1 MNLVRVP
8 NILLPNKNIDYSK
21 WSCIACDQF
30 SSEPMY
36 WAELAEKVGDSPSAL
51 NLILPEVYLDKNTDD
66 AIKKINQNMLNYLN
80 SDMFYEL
87 NSIILVERTLNN
99 GKVRLGLM
107 VEIDLEQ
114 YEYTDKN
121 NSYIKATEK
130 TVTSRLPARI
140 EIRKH
145 AELEM
150 PHIMMLIDDKKGDII
165 EKLYADKQD
174 MQVVYDFDLNM
185 NGGHIR
191 GFKVANSKD
200 VVRKL
205 NSLADS
211 SVIKQKYN
219 NDGNIAFIVG
229 DGNHSLATAKEC
241 WNLIKQNLSEKE
253 KLNHKARYS
262 LVEIVNIYD
271 QSLEFEPIHRLLVG
285 ASFDFVDSFCKAMK
299 GESKIKV
306 IFDGKTYF
314 ASVPENPSD
323 AIKNIQDFI
332 DEYKQNHKEI
342 VEDYIHGDNSL
353 TQLAKK
359 HNAVGI
365 FMPTISKDGLFD
377 YCFRRGALPR
387 KSFSMGNAE
396 DKRYYLESKKIKWL
410 NKNTCIFLTTFHL
423 IVKIIFINSIIL

>member
-150 PHIMMLIDDKKGDII
+150 PHIMMLIDDKKSEII

-191 GFKVANSKD
+191 GFKVANSND

-262 LVEIVNIYD
+262 LVEIVLI
-271 QSLEFEPIHRLLVG
+271 LWI
-285 ASFDFVDSFCKAMK
+285 A
-299 GESKIKV
+299 
-306 IFDGKTYF
+306 F
-314 ASVPENPSD
+314 A
-323 AIKNIQDFI
+323 K
-332 DEYKQNHKEI
+332 
-342 VEDYIHGDNSL
+342 L
-353 TQLAKK
+353 
-359 HNAVGI
+359 
-365 FMPTISKDGLFD
+365 
-377 YCFRRGALPR
+377 
-387 KSFSMGNAE
+387 
-396 DKRYYLESKKIKWL
+396 
-410 NKNTCIFLTTFHL
+410 
-423 IVKIIFINSIIL
+423 

>member
-114 YEYTDKN
+114 YDYTDKN

-150 PHIMMLIDDKKGDII
+150 P
-165 EKLYADKQD
+165 
-174 MQVVYDFDLNM
+174 
-185 NGGHIR
+185 
-191 GFKVANSKD
+191 
-200 VVRKL
+200 
-205 NSLADS
+205 
-211 SVIKQKYN
+211 QK
-219 NDGNIAFIVG
+219 
-229 DGNHSLATAKEC
+229 AK
-241 WNLIKQNLSEKE
+241 
-253 KLNHKARYS
+253 
-262 LVEIVNIYD
+262 
-271 QSLEFEPIHRLLVG
+271 
-285 ASFDFVDSFCKAMK
+285 
-299 GESKIKV
+299 
-306 IFDGKTYF
+306 
-314 ASVPENPSD
+314 
-323 AIKNIQDFI
+323 
-332 DEYKQNHKEI
+332 
-342 VEDYIHGDNSL
+342 
-353 TQLAKK
+353 
-359 HNAVGI
+359 
-365 FMPTISKDGLFD
+365 
-377 YCFRRGALPR
+377 
-387 KSFSMGNAE
+387 
-396 DKRYYLESKKIKWL
+396 
-410 NKNTCIFLTTFHL
+410 
-423 IVKIIFINSIIL
+423 

>member
-1 MNLVRVP
+1 MNLVKVP

-30 SSEPMY
+30 SSEPNY

-51 NLILPEVYLDKNTDD
+51 NLILPEVYLDNNTDN
-66 AIKKINQNMLNYLN
+66 AIKKINQNMINYLN
-80 SDMFYEL
+80 SGMFYDL
-87 NSIILVERTLNN
+87 NSVILVERTLNN
-99 GKVRLGLM
+99 GKIRLGLM

-121 NSYIKATEK
+121 NAYIKATEK

-150 PHIMMLIDDKKGDII
+150 PHIMMLIDDKNGDII
-165 EKLYADKQD
+165 EKLYQDKHN
-174 MQVVYDFDLNM
+174 MQMLYDFELNM
-185 NGGHIR
+185 NGGHIK
-191 GFKVANSKD
+191 GYKVPDSES
-200 VVRKL
+200 VVAQL
-205 NSLADS
+205 NSLADNDL
-211 SVIKQKYN
+211 IKQKYN
-219 NDGNIAFIVG
+219 SDGNIAFIVG

-241 WNLIKQNLSEKE
+241 WNLIKQDLSVEE
-253 KLNHKARYS
+253 RASHKARYS
-262 LVEIVNIYD
+262 LVEVVNIYD

-285 ASFDFVDSFCKAMK
+285 AGIDFVDNFRKAMN
-299 GESKIKV
+299 GDSKIKV
-306 IFDGKTYF
+306 IFGGKTYYVN
-314 ASVPENPSD
+314 VPLNPSD

-332 DEYKQNHKEI
+332 DAYKQNHTEI
-342 VEDYIHGDNSL
+342 FEDYIHGDNSL
-353 TQLAKK
+353 TQLANM

-365 FMPTISKDGLFD
+365 FMPTIKKDGLFD

-396 DKRYYLESKKIKWL
+396 DKRYYLESKKIK
-410 NKNTCIFLTTFHL
+410 
-423 IVKIIFINSIIL
+423 